1 MVRRAVIA
9 TLLGGLLLLGPNA
22 ALANYHEG
30 KQGERNEQAKPP
42 EKSDDKSKAE
52 QPKSD
57 ADKQEEARRTEGDRH
72 EGEGEREHEGDGDGR
87 DGRRYYGDRYYHGCG
102 YYGCGYYDYDRGY
115 NSSFVAN
122 MTPDQELKPGPAGS
136 RGRAVLDVDSR
147 DHRVCYR
154 LDYDGISKPTGAHI
168 HHGRAG
174 MNGPVAV
181 ALDQGDEGCVGA
193 DRGLLREIQ
202 ASPHDF
208 YVNIHTAEYPDGAI
222 RGQLEYPS
230 EARH

>member
-1 MVRRAVIA
+1 MVRRVVVA

-30 KQGERNEQAKPP
+30 KEGSEQAKPP
-42 EKSDDKSKAE
+42 EKAQAPENKGDEKPKGE

-57 ADKQEEARRTEGDRH
+57 ADKQEEARQAEGDRH
-72 EGEGEREHEGDGDGR
+72 EGENEGDGDEG
-87 DGRRYYGDRYYHGCG
+87 DGRRHYGGRYYDRCG
-102 YYGCGYYDYDRGY
+102 YHGCGYYDYDRGY

-122 MTPDQELKPGPAGS
+122 LTPDQELKPGPAGA

-147 DHRVCYR
+147 QHRVCYR
-154 LDYDGISKPTGAHI
+154 LDYQGIKPTGAHI

-174 MNGPVAV
+174 ENGPVAV
-181 ALDQGDEGCVGA
+181 ALDQGDRGCVGA
-193 DRGLLREIQ
+193 SRGLLREIQ

-208 YVNIHTAEYPDGAI
+208 YVNLHTTEHPDGAI